1 MALKPSP
8 SAPTADA
15 GSSQKGRAPNDAE
28 LEHPAPMKY
37 LQLLAASLTVVV
49 SAHAEGTRPEC
60 AAFATDLA
68 AMVRADQALRSRWE
82 MGAQAY
88 GAEPPRIVQQ
98 TQVIDRQNTE
108 NLKRLIK
115 VCGWPKRSV
124 HGAGAVNDAWLLA
137 QHADH
142 DRKFQRSVL
151 VHLQSAVAAGEAPG
165 GQLAYLADRVAVGD
179 GKPQLYG
186 TQLDS
191 KGPCQMDFLP
201 LDDRAKVEER
211 RRAVGLPPLE
221 EYKRLVQENVLPPSC
236 SAK

>member
-1 MALKPSP
+1 MADL
-8 SAPTADA
+8 A
-15 GSSQKGRAPNDAE
+15 GRTRAPNHAQ
-28 LEHPAPMKY
+28 PVCRYAMKQ
-37 LQLLAASLTVVV
+37 LQLLTVIIFFIGSSV
-49 SAHAEGTRPEC
+49 HAEVTRTEC
-60 AAFATDLA
+60 AAFASDLA
-68 AMVRADQALRSRWE
+68 VMAQIDQALRSRWDT
-82 MGAQAY
+82 GADAF
-88 GAEPPRIVQQ
+88 GSEPPQIVQQ

-108 NLKRLIK
+108 SLKRMIK

-124 HGAGAVNDAWLLA
+124 YGAGAVNDAWLLA

-142 DRKFQRSVL
+142 DRKFQRAVL
-151 VHLQSAVAAGEAPG
+151 VHLQRAVAAGEAPG
-165 GQLAYLADRVAVGD
+165 GQLAYLADRVAVGE

-221 EYKRLVQENVLPPSC
+221 EYRKLVQENLLPPGC